1 MGLKLITE
9 LFDLTTTSIDN
20 ALRRLL
26 LKDVQSRHYIEER
39 SGVHQQLLG
48 LQCRLVAQKKLLA

>member
-1 MGLKLITE
+1 MGLKLITK

-26 LKDVQSRHYIEER
+26 LKDVQSRHFIDER
-39 SGVHQQLLG
+39 PRNYQNNIWDYN
-48 LQCRLVAQKKLLA
+48 AD